1 MSRPPFGGHGTS
13 SSRAMSSVFDLV
25 AMLCKVEIDLAKGE
39 PGIFTERFRVLLAIF
54 LSLRMLI

>member
-1 MSRPPFGGHGTS
+1 
-13 SSRAMSSVFDLV
+13 MSSVFDLV